1 MKKKKKGVKIALIVM
16 LCLIGIGIGA
26 LGYYLYEQANSG
38 LFFENTRINGY
49 DMTGKTAKEAMLILE
64 RDYSAPKLE
73 LKEGSE
79 TALTLT
85 LEQMG
90 YTVDEMELLDEL
102 KSCMRE
108 QNVRLLFS
116 LMGGNEFEVDIPFE
130 FDEDTFNEAVSASNF
145 SIPRTASADASLEF
159 NGTEYYIEPEV
170 YGNEMDDA
178 DLRVMVKDYADKLV
192 EEKRPQK
199 DGTLEIPESFYFLPA
214 VTQDDS
220 EMNTMM
226 GIYNSYC
233 KAKITLTFGEQKEI
247 VDWKMVQTWLNIEG
261 GEATLNEEA
270 VYNYVYELASR
281 YDTLYYARDFTAH
294 DGRTIHYESSDYGY
308 QIDRVNEE
316 AVYNY
321 VYELASRY
329 DTLYY
334 ARDFTAHDGRTI
346 HYESSDYGYQIDR
359 DAEAQQLI
367 QDIYANTAVEREPV
381 YAVKGYKRNGR
392 DDIDGTYVEANLTQ
406 QHLWFYI
413 DGELVIET
421 DFVSGLPRDGR
432 ETATGVF
439 MIPYKK
445 SPETLTGDTWEEEV
459 TYWMPFHDGQ
469 GLHDAPWRNEFG
481 GNIYQSGGSHGCIN
495 LPPAAAAVIYE
506 NMQERMPIFLYK

>member
-38 LFFENTRINGY
+38 LFFENTKINGY

-130 FDEDTFNEAVSASNF
+130 FDEDTFNKAVSASNF

-192 EEKRPQK
+192 KEKRPQK

-233 KAKITLTFGEQKEI
+233 KAKITLTFGEQKEV
-247 VDWKMVQTWLNIEG
+247 VDWETVQTWLDIEG

-270 VYNYVYELASR
+270 VYNYVY
-281 YDTLYYARDFTAH
+281 D
-294 DGRTIHYESSDYGY
+294 
-308 QIDRVNEE
+308 
-316 AVYNY
+316 
-321 VYELASRY
+321 LASRY

>member
-1 MKKKKKGVKIALIVM
+1 MDAERSVKYYKEGQGTEIEKKKKGVKIALIVM

-308 QIDRVNEE
+308 QIDR
-316 AVYNY
+316 
-321 VYELASRY
+321 
-329 DTLYY
+329 
-334 ARDFTAHDGRTI
+334 
-346 HYESSDYGYQIDR
+346 

-413 DGELVIET
+413 DGELVVET

>member
-1 MKKKKKGVKIALIVM
+1 MKYYKEGQGTEIEKKKKGVKIALIVM

-308 QIDRVNEE
+308 QIDR
-316 AVYNY
+316 
-321 VYELASRY
+321 
-329 DTLYY
+329 
-334 ARDFTAHDGRTI
+334 
-346 HYESSDYGYQIDR
+346 

-413 DGELVIET
+413 DGELVVET

>member
-308 QIDRVNEE
+308 QIDR
-316 AVYNY
+316 
-321 VYELASRY
+321 
-329 DTLYY
+329 
-334 ARDFTAHDGRTI
+334 
-346 HYESSDYGYQIDR
+346 

-381 YAVKGYKRNGR
+381 YAVKGYQRNGR

-413 DGELVIET
+413 DGELVVET

>member
-308 QIDRVNEE
+308 QIDR
-316 AVYNY
+316 
-321 VYELASRY
+321 
-329 DTLYY
+329 
-334 ARDFTAHDGRTI
+334 
-346 HYESSDYGYQIDR
+346 

-413 DGELVIET
+413 DGELVVET

-506 NMQERMPIFLYK
+506 NMQERMPIFLI

>member
-130 FDEDTFNEAVSASNF
+130 FDEDTFNEAVSASDF

-308 QIDRVNEE
+308 QIDR
-316 AVYNY
+316 
-321 VYELASRY
+321 
-329 DTLYY
+329 
-334 ARDFTAHDGRTI
+334 
-346 HYESSDYGYQIDR
+346 

-413 DGELVIET
+413 DGELVVET

>member
-1 MKKKKKGVKIALIVM
+1 MKKKKKGVKMALIVM

-308 QIDRVNEE
+308 QIDR
-316 AVYNY
+316 
-321 VYELASRY
+321 
-329 DTLYY
+329 
-334 ARDFTAHDGRTI
+334 
-346 HYESSDYGYQIDR
+346 

-413 DGELVIET
+413 DGELVVET

>member
-38 LFFENTRINGY
+38 LFFENTKINGY

-130 FDEDTFNEAVSASNF
+130 FDEDTFNKAVSASNF
-145 SIPRTASADASLEF
+145 STPRTASADASLEF

-233 KAKITLTFGEQKEI
+233 KAKITLTFGEQKEV
-247 VDWKMVQTWLNIEG
+247 VDWETVQTWLNIEG

-270 VYNYVYELASR
+270 VYNYVYDLASR

-308 QIDRVNEE
+308 QIDK
-316 AVYNY
+316 
-321 VYELASRY
+321 
-329 DTLYY
+329 
-334 ARDFTAHDGRTI
+334 
-346 HYESSDYGYQIDR
+346 

-367 QDIYANTAVEREPV
+367 QDIYSNTAVEREPV

>member
-247 VDWKMVQTWLNIEG
+247 VDWKMVQTWLNIED
-261 GEATLNEEA
+261 GEATL
-270 VYNYVYELASR
+270 
-281 YDTLYYARDFTAH
+281 
-294 DGRTIHYESSDYGY
+294 
-308 QIDRVNEE
+308 NEE

-413 DGELVIET
+413 DGELVVET

-481 GNIYQSGGSHGCIN
+481 GNIYQSSGSHGCIN

>member
-308 QIDRVNEE
+308 QIDR
-316 AVYNY
+316 
-321 VYELASRY
+321 
-329 DTLYY
+329 
-334 ARDFTAHDGRTI
+334 
-346 HYESSDYGYQIDR
+346 

-413 DGELVIET
+413 DGELVVET

>member
-16 LCLIGIGIGA
+16 LCLIGIAIGA

-38 LFFENTRINGY
+38 LFFENTKINGY

-73 LKEGSE
+73 LKEGGE
-79 TALTLT
+79 TALVLT

-90 YTVDEMELLDEL
+90 YTIDEMALLDEL
-102 KSCMRE
+102 KACMRE

-116 LMGGNEFEVDIPFE
+116 LMGGNEFEADIPFV
-130 FDEDTFNEAVSASNF
+130 FDEDTFNEAVTASHF
-145 SIPRTASADASLEF
+145 AAPRTASADATLEF

-192 EEKRPQK
+192 ANKRPQK

-220 EMNTMM
+220 GMNTMM
-226 GIYNSYC
+226 NIYNSYC
-233 KAKITLTFGEQKEI
+233 KAKISLTFGEQKEV
-247 VDWKMVQTWLNIEG
+247 VDWSTVQTWLNIEN

-270 VYNYVYELASR
+270 VYDYVYDLASR
-281 YDTLYYARDFTAH
+281 YDTLYYARDF
-294 DGRTIHYESSDYGY
+294 
-308 QIDRVNEE
+308 V
-316 AVYNY
+316 
-321 VYELASRY
+321 
-329 DTLYY
+329 
-334 ARDFTAHDGRTI
+334 AHDGRTI

-367 QDIYANTAVEREPV
+367 QDIYANTATEREPV
-381 YAVKGYKRNGR
+381 YAVRGYKRNGR

-413 DGELVIET
+413 DGELVTET

-469 GLHDAPWRNEFG
+469 GLHDAPWRNAFG

-495 LPPAAAAVIYE
+495 LPPDAAAVIYE

>member
-49 DMTGKTAKEAMLILE
+49 DMTAKTAKEAMLILE

-308 QIDRVNEE
+308 QIDR
-316 AVYNY
+316 
-321 VYELASRY
+321 
-329 DTLYY
+329 
-334 ARDFTAHDGRTI
+334 
-346 HYESSDYGYQIDR
+346 

-413 DGELVIET
+413 DGELVVET

>member
-247 VDWKMVQTWLNIEG
+247 VDWKMVQTWLNIED
-261 GEATLNEEA
+261 GEATL
-270 VYNYVYELASR
+270 
-281 YDTLYYARDFTAH
+281 
-294 DGRTIHYESSDYGY
+294 
-308 QIDRVNEE
+308 NEE

-381 YAVKGYKRNGR
+381 YAVKGYQRNGR

-413 DGELVIET
+413 DGELVVET

-481 GNIYQSGGSHGCIN
+481 GNIYQSSGSHGCIN

>member
-130 FDEDTFNEAVSASNF
+130 FDKDTFNEAVSASNF

-308 QIDRVNEE
+308 QIDR
-316 AVYNY
+316 
-321 VYELASRY
+321 
-329 DTLYY
+329 
-334 ARDFTAHDGRTI
+334 
-346 HYESSDYGYQIDR
+346 

-413 DGELVIET
+413 DGELVVET

>member
-1 MKKKKKGVKIALIVM
+1 LKKKKKGVKIALIVM

-308 QIDRVNEE
+308 QIDR
-316 AVYNY
+316 
-321 VYELASRY
+321 
-329 DTLYY
+329 
-334 ARDFTAHDGRTI
+334 
-346 HYESSDYGYQIDR
+346 

-413 DGELVIET
+413 DGELVVET

>member
-308 QIDRVNEE
+308 QIDR
-316 AVYNY
+316 
-321 VYELASRY
+321 
-329 DTLYY
+329 
-334 ARDFTAHDGRTI
+334 
-346 HYESSDYGYQIDR
+346 

-381 YAVKGYKRNGR
+381 YAVKGYQRNGR

-413 DGELVIET
+413 DGELVVET

-481 GNIYQSGGSHGCIN
+481 GNIYQSSGSHGCIN